1 MWIKERNEDSNI
13 YYFPVLNDEELIYL
27 FRVYPDVNGYAGAMS
42 IILVDELNELAAET
56 SADEP
61 LTLIMDDSDIV
72 ACVRDEIY
80 TLFSYLEIISSRNTA
95 INTIRNSIENTAERT
110 VVDIMENSN
119 MNLTYS
125 VAPFSVNAGSKY
137 LALTIKDT

>member
-13 YYFPVLNDEELIYL
+13 YYFPVLNDGGLIYL
-27 FRVYPDVNGYAGAMS
+27 FRVYSDVNGYAGAMS
-42 IILVDELNELAAET
+42 IFLVDELNELAAET

-80 TLFSYLEIISSRNTA
+80 TLFSYPEIISSRNTA
-95 INTIRNSIENTAERT
+95 INTTRNSIENTAERT
-110 VVDIMENSN
+110 VVVIMENSN
-119 MNLTYS
+119 MDLTYS
-125 VAPFSVNAGSKY
+125 VAPFSVNARSKY